1 MNVTSQPIAQA
12 SPSHVNLTLAQGAQ
26 AETLGLALTN
36 LGQGTLTVQS
46 VSCTGQFLTANPV
59 SGLSCSWQ
67 GFTATA
73 VGRRGVDIRPWNTGA
88 GQLPRIGD
96 PYIQC
101 GQWTNCSPGE
111 FHGGGRGS
119 IPFQGVVDDAIFEA
133 GDAVAPGDIVALF
146 GDQLSLNAPAL
157 GQGTPLGTQ
166 IGTTQV
172 LIDGQAA
179 ALYYAS

>member
-1 MNVTSQPIAQA
+1 MDQIVVP
-12 SPSHVNLTLAQGAQ
+12 VNF
-26 AETLGLALTN
+26 
-36 LGQGTLTVQS
+36 TVE
-46 VSCTGQFLTANPV
+46 
-59 SGLSCSWQ
+59 
-67 GFTATA
+67 
-73 VGRRGVDIRPWNTGA
+73 
-88 GQLPRIGD
+88 
-96 PYIQC
+96 
-101 GQWTNCSPGE
+101 GE
-111 FHGGGRGS
+111 GPPS

-179 ALYYAS
+179 PLYYASYGQINLQVPVNSAAGTATVQVMRDGLASNTVSLPIASRAPRLQATGRSSTRISAFPCLSALFPA

>member
-1 MNVTSQPIAQA
+1 VAPQPSQTSGTYTGTVTTSGSSFAGDNKTIAVTMNVTSQPIAQA

-46 VSCTGQFLTANPV
+46 VSCTGQFLTANAV

-73 VGRRGVDIRPWNTGA
+73 VGRRDVDIRPWNTGA

-101 GQWTNCSPGE
+101 GQWTK
-111 FHGGGRGS
+111 
-119 IPFQGVVDDAIFEA
+119 
-133 GDAVAPGDIVALF
+133 L
-146 GDQLSLNAPAL
+146 
-157 GQGTPLGTQ
+157 
-166 IGTTQV
+166 
-172 LIDGQAA
+172 
-179 ALYYAS
+179 